1 MKQQKTIEVAGQILK
16 INELSALR
24 VMGLLK
30 GKESILSIPMDEIG
44 TKIKSLL
51 PLAIEG
57 DLESLMAGDLY
68 YDDLKAIYGAF
79 KEVNPLLVEMAREV
93 GLNEAVGTTL
103 KNVISSFSSRFSG
116 ALNPVIEG

>member
-1 MKQQKTIEVAGQILK
+1 MKKQKTIEVAGLSLK
-16 INELSALR
+16 VNELSALR

-57 DLESLMAGDLY
+57 DLESLMAADLY

-93 GLNEAVGTTL
+93 GFNEAVGSTL
-103 KNVISSFSSRFSG
+103 KSVISSFSNRFSG